1 MSEQQ
6 PHGSGGEDE
15 PPREHP
21 QDPTEGAREPAPDQ
35 PSAHSQDPAEGG
47 DDSTATG

>member
-1 MSEQQ
+1 MSDQK

-21 QDPTEGAREPAPDQ
+21 QDPSEGAREGGSNEPRV
-35 PSAHSQDPAEGG
+35 HSQDPAEGG
-47 DDSTATG
+47 DDSSATG